1 MADLVLN
8 ELGGRARSVGS
19 WLGGQLAGLAS
30 SVSSS
35 WIRRKRGKYSD
46 ASLPALGDILLYQT
60 RGSDI
65 RKRIRE
71 TILNVSRNPDGS
83 DERIAILAHSLGGI
97 ACVDLF
103 ASEELPVSHLI
114 TCGSQAPL
122 LYEID
127 SLSSRRFDDGLPAG
141 FPRWLNIYDENDFL
155 SYIGEGVFPGK
166 VRDIRVESRQ
176 PFPQSHSAYWTN
188 MKVWTAVGAFLAE
201 A

>member
-1 MADLVLN
+1 
-8 ELGGRARSVGS
+8 
-19 WLGGQLAGLAS
+19 
-30 SVSSS
+30 
-35 WIRRKRGKYSD
+35 
-46 ASLPALGDILLYQT
+46 
-60 RGSDI
+60 
-65 RKRIRE
+65 
-71 TILNVSRNPDGS
+71 
-83 DERIAILAHSLGGI
+83 
-97 ACVDLF
+97 
-103 ASEELPVSHLI
+103 VSHLI

-141 FPRWLNIYDENDFL
+141 FPRWRNIYDENDFL